1 LTIAIGPARIGR
13 IMPSSRSPQ
22 KRTQKRRRDIL
33 SASLRCFL
41 RHGVDAATIEQI
53 RHGSGASAGSIYHH
67 FGSKQG
73 IAVALYVEGQ
83 AELADV
89 FRSAM
94 KGQESLKEGIA
105 AIIRGYCTWV
115 AQNPDW
121 AMYLLRVATADL
133 SKTDAAAINE
143 INLQIRDDLV
153 QWLRPFAE
161 RGEVGE
167 LPEDLYTSVV
177 HGASSHFARHWL
189 AGRQQLD
196 LLAAA
201 AQLAD
206 STWRA
211 LTGGSTSSVQS
222 DKGTRRRNGA
232 RRG

>member
-1 LTIAIGPARIGR
+1 
-13 IMPSSRSPQ
+13 MPPKKPLQ

-73 IAVALYVEGQ
+73 IAIALYVEGQ
-83 AELADV
+83 TELAEV
-89 FRSAM
+89 FRTAM
-94 KGQESLKEGIA
+94 TGQASLREGIA
-105 AIIRGYCTWV
+105 AIIHGYCSWV
-115 AQNPDW
+115 GQNPDW

-133 SKTDAAAINE
+133 STTDAAAINE
-143 INLQIRDDLV
+143 INAQIRDDLM
-153 QWLRPFAE
+153 QWLRPFVE

-177 HGASSHFARHWL
+177 HGSSSHFARHWL

-196 LLAAA
+196 LAAA
-201 AQLAD
+201 SQHLA
-206 STWRA
+206 TAAWGA
-211 LTGGSTSSVQS
+211 LTSGSPAQRGTDGERRS
-222 DKGTRRRNGA
+222 DSRRRNRA
-232 RRG
+232 S